1 MPGGVRARTQHPV
14 TPALRGLG
22 ALDVRAVSGVD
33 DRAERCR

>member
-1 MPGGVRARTQHPV
+1 MAGGVRAGAQHPV

-22 ALDVRAVSGVD
+22 ALNVRAVSGVD